1 MSQQRIIESE
11 HNDLYKNSSHKDG
24 KMKKEGLILIEG
36 EDLIDEARK
45 VGALQYAL
53 TYDPKFI
60 VNDVPT
66 TLVKQGLY
74 RNLASYQSLPKVI
87 GVAKFTLSKEPGD
100 KVVYLDGVQD
110 PGNVGTLIRT
120 ALAFHYSSVILS
132 KDCASISMQRP
143 FNPQR
148 VLYLKFL
155 LELWIWKS

>member
-11 HNDLYKNSSHKDG
+11 HNDFYKKIVAIKDG

-66 TLVKQGLY
+66 TLIKQGLY

-87 GVAKFTLSKEPGD
+87 SVPTFPG
-100 KVVYLDGVQD
+100 
-110 PGNVGTLIRT
+110 
-120 ALAFHYSSVILS
+120 S
-132 KDCASISMQRP
+132 
-143 FNPQR
+143 
-148 VLYLKFL
+148 
-155 LELWIWKS
+155 

>member
-11 HNDLYKNSSHKDG
+11 HNDFYKKIVAIKDG

-74 RNLASYQSLPKVI
+74 RNLASYPNPFLKLSGLLNLLYPKNLVI
-87 GVAKFTLSKEPGD
+87 KLFIWMVFK
-100 KVVYLDGVQD
+100 
-110 PGNVGTLIRT
+110 
-120 ALAFHYSSVILS
+120 ILE
-132 KDCASISMQRP
+132 M
-143 FNPQR
+143 
-148 VLYLKFL
+148 
-155 LELWIWKS
+155 LEH